1 MKINFKNKI
10 LQRTFKNEMSQK
22 QQQVNAQM
30 YPEADL
36 PENFFKQLMDDQ
48 LSKGYLN
55 NLDDAKNWE
64 YDGCGLKNMFGWLKF
79 KRLPIRPG
87 KEEENTILESW
98 QSVLSACHTM
108 NLSLAFVLLRQ
119 EGFSEIYL
127 GARENNGKPET
138 ARQKLLQC
146 LSIHMPGSEL
156 EDPNIEIPRDTG
168 RSVSDIEIMEHTFR
182 SLEHTGIVTGIP
194 SLRTENS
201 GVSLQTLDKIAKGIN
216 INGKDKTYAMIL
228 LADPAKDSEI
238 VELQQSFLDLKSEIH
253 SFIGYSTNVS
263 FTHGGQN
270 TTGVNVGFELGEIT
284 EALAL
289 GSLITGNIAGAAG
302 LMAMKTL
309 KTGFTKTR
317 STNYSTS
324 NSVTREYRNFIGQYC
339 ENLIDSNINRFE
351 HGRNLGFWQTGVYV
365 LAEDDVTTDSV
376 LGMLRSVYS
385 GKTSYLEPI
394 RVFNAGKN
402 NKISAYIKNFHFLP
416 LPGEEKYKN
425 EIGESIGLEK
435 GWNVLGRMYENFT
448 TAMTTEELSIAGS
461 LPRREVAG
469 LRMVKNGVTFANN
482 SSVSG
487 KTEGKIE
494 MGKLVDM
501 GVEQNI
507 PYNILS
513 DALVRHILVCGITG
527 SGKTTTCKKIIN
539 GVQDNGIPVMI
550 IEPAKDD
557 YVRWAI
563 EQNKYLPKEK
573 QFRIIMPGVKK
584 IEGITP
590 EQLKINMFQPAA
602 WKNSPVNYVQHT
614 EMVTTL
620 LNACLPS
627 EDVIPVIIEEAMHE
641 CLELWASEKPQK
653 IQKIDITEIDNPQAG
668 IYPSLTEL
676 KKAGEKVIDR
686 KTYESRTKENFREI
700 LRTRF
705 DYLGRGTRG
714 RILNTEC
721 SVNYDDLF
729 GRPVIINLSGLAG
742 TKDKSFIMSLLLLAL
757 QEYRTSRYQYDEN
770 YRKEAQKN
778 KLKHLMVIEE
788 AHNVLTKPS
797 PMSMGSGNPQQAAA
811 ELFGNMLSEIR
822 AYGQGMMIVDQV
834 PTRLIDDALK
844 NTNYKI
850 SHRLTSPDDVDVMAK
865 AMILRP
871 EQADVI
877 PSLEIGNTIIFGDM
891 DDSAAWVK
899 ISRK

>member
-1 MKINFKNKI
+1 MKVNFKNKI
-10 LQRTFKNEMSQK
+10 LQSKFKNVMSQNEQDAK
-22 QQQVNAQM
+22 ARM
-30 YPEADL
+30 HPEAEL
-36 PENFFKQLMDDQ
+36 PENFFKTLMDDQ

-55 NLDDAKNWE
+55 NLGDAENWK
-64 YDGCGLKNMFGWLKF
+64 YDGCGLKKDFGWLKF
-79 KRLPIRPG
+79 RRLPIRPG
-87 KEEENTILESW
+87 KEEENTLLESW
-98 QSVLSACHTM
+98 QSALSACHTM
-108 NLSLAFVLLRQ
+108 NLGLALVLLRRK
-119 EGFSEIYL
+119 GVSEIYL
-127 GARENNGKPET
+127 GARAKNGNTERAK
-138 ARQKLLQC
+138 QQLLQC

-156 EDPNIEIPRDTG
+156 EIPDT
-168 RSVSDIEIMEHTFR
+168 EIMEDEIDN
-182 SLEHTGIVTGIP
+182 LEHAGIVTGIP
-194 SLRTENS
+194 SLRTESS
-201 GVSLQTLDKIAKGIN
+201 GVTLQTLDKIAKGIN
-216 INGKDKTYAMIL
+216 IEGKEKTYAMIL

-238 VELQQSFLDLKSEIH
+238 VNLQQNFLDLKSEIH
-253 SFIGYSTNVS
+253 SFIGHSTNESFSQGQSTGSSVS
-263 FTHGGQN
+263 AS
-270 TTGVNVGFELGEIT
+270 LGLGMIT

-289 GSLITGNIAGAAG
+289 GSLLVGNFAGAAG
-302 LMAMKTL
+302 LMAIKASGIGVG
-309 KTGFTKTR
+309 KNSGRNFG
-317 STNYSTS
+317 TS
-324 NSVTREYRNFIGQYC
+324 SSVNREYRNFIGKYC
-339 ENLIDSNINRFE
+339 EDLIDSNINRFE
-351 HGRNLGFWQTGVYV
+351 QGRNLGFWQTGVYV

-402 NKISAYIKNFHFLP
+402 EKISAYIKNFHFLP

-425 EIGESIGLEK
+425 EIGESIGLEN
-435 GWNVLGRMYENFT
+435 GWNILGRMYENFA

-501 GVEQNI
+501 GVVQNI
-507 PYNILS
+507 PYNVLS

-563 EQNKYLPKEK
+563 EQNKHLPKEK
-573 QFRIIMPGVKK
+573 QYKIIMPGVKQ
-584 IEGITP
+584 IDGVTP
-590 EQLKINMFQPAA
+590 EPLLINLFQPAA
-602 WKNSPVNYVQHT
+602 WKDSPVNYVQHA

-627 EDVIPVIIEEAMHE
+627 EDVIPVIIEEAVHE
-641 CLELWASEKPQK
+641 CVESWADEVPQ
-653 IQKIDITEIDNPQAG
+653 QIDGIDVSEIDNPQAK
-668 IYPSLTEL
+668 IYPALFDLED
-676 KKAGEKVIDR
+676 AGERVINR
-686 KTYESRTKENFREI
+686 KTYENRTKENFREI
-700 LRTRF
+700 LNTRF
-705 DYLGRGTRG
+705 KYLRRGTRG
-714 RILNTEC
+714 KILNTVHSSDYEE
-721 SVNYDDLF
+721 LF
-729 GRPVIINLSGLAG
+729 NRPVIINLSRLAG
-742 TKDKSFIMSLLLLAL
+742 TKDKSLIMSLLLLAL
-757 QEYRTSRYQYDEN
+757 QEYRCSRYQYDEK

-778 KLKHLMVIEE
+778 KLKHLMVVEE

-811 ELFGNMLSEIR
+811 DLFGNMLSEIR

-850 SHRLTSPDDVDVMAK
+850 SHRMTSPDDVEVMAK

-899 ISRK
+899 ITK